1 MLSAMKMESATVQL
15 SVRAATMI
23 QYHLNPIVS
32 DRVRQLYTCDGFNL
46 PTIHKYSTNYK
57 RNKPLTAES
66 VQFLG

>member
-32 DRVRQLYTCDGFNL
+32 ERVRQLYTCDGFNL
-46 PTIHKYSTNYK
+46 PTIHKYSTHYQQIK
-57 RNKPLTAES
+57 SLSAGY
-66 VQFLG
+66 V